1 MPGRFKCQRYLYNAL
16 LCFVL
21 LIVPLNTLTAQEIRY
36 GTPLT
41 EYISRRD
48 YNAASQ
54 NWKITQSHND
64 LLYFANNDGVLEYD
78 GVRWKLY
85 NEMGSFVTRS
95 VKSLGDRIYAGTYNE
110 LGYFKYKDNHE
121 LEYTSLV
128 GDEELRTLGDYWNIH
143 EWNEYVVFHSEM
155 GICFF
160 KNDSLVNI
168 IPAISRFTSS
178 YLVNDM
184 LLLHD
189 ETEGLMEVRGD
200 NLYPVSG
207 GGILKDKI
215 VTSLMPI
222 SEDSIVIG
230 TMKTGLFIWDMQR
243 ISEWEVPANDM
254 LKKSNIFC
262 GTSYFESHLVFG
274 TIQSGVIITDK
285 SGNII
290 FQVDKDKGLNNN
302 TVLSLM
308 VDDNGN
314 VWAGLDNGIAKISL
328 GSAISFMQRYYDLG
342 TGYVV
347 RQRNNT
353 WYLGTNQGL
362 FAINDT
368 DFTDPLKG
376 PEDFKKVDG
385 ANGQVWSLY
394 NTGHSLLCG
403 HNLGVLSVRGQTAEL
418 ITPSTVNGVWLFRE
432 IPGKDNLLIAGT
444 YNGLILLEKIDGK
457 WGYKTKVKGFNESSR
472 YIEWDNDDLWISHG
486 YKGVFR
492 LRFNDEFTE
501 VTDIKTFAADK
512 FSNDNSSQVLTK
524 VDDEL
529 IISSNTALY
538 RITESDTVEY
548 YNDLDDYFRV
558 SYPDRMIQ
566 DRYKNIWYFFN
577 GSAGVL
583 RPMEDGS
590 YKNIRYPFIPLKNK
604 LVPSFESVYVKDRN
618 NIIFGVEDGF
628 SHYSVMVGID
638 YSMPF
643 TLHLREF
650 REIHDSISY
659 VLHQDENFDFE
670 QSITPEFPYR
680 DNHIITRYAAASYTD
695 GSIEYSTYLSNYD
708 IQWSSWND
716 DHSREFARLKEG
728 HYDFMV
734 KARNSYGKQSQPL
747 VFSFVILPPWY
758 RSILAKIVY
767 LAIIIILIVLLIYF
781 FNKRVEANRR
791 VEIQKQKEKYRIRE
805 EQLNNEALKVEQ
817 ELVRMKNEKL
827 RNEMLY
833 KEKELA
839 NSAMNI
845 LQKNKALI
853 KIKNRMLK
861 IKMLS
866 NNPEVKDQMD
876 QLIRKINYDID
887 SEDYWNVFE
896 VHLEQVHQDFLKRL
910 NEKHPDLNYREQK
923 LCAYIRM
930 GMSSKEIAAL
940 INISFRAV
948 ENNRYRLRQKL
959 DLAQG
964 ENLSHYI
971 NSL

>member
-1 MPGRFKCQRYLYNAL
+1 
-16 LCFVL
+16 
-21 LIVPLNTLTAQEIRY
+21 
-36 GTPLT
+36 
-41 EYISRRD
+41 
-48 YNAASQ
+48 
-54 NWKITQSHND
+54 
-64 LLYFANNDGVLEYD
+64 
-78 GVRWKLY
+78 
-85 NEMGSFVTRS
+85 
-95 VKSLGDRIYAGTYNE
+95 
-110 LGYFKYKDNHE
+110 
-121 LEYTSLV
+121 
-128 GDEELRTLGDYWNIH
+128 
-143 EWNEYVVFHSEM
+143 
-155 GICFF
+155 
-160 KNDSLVNI
+160 
-168 IPAISRFTSS
+168 
-178 YLVNDM
+178 
-184 LLLHD
+184 
-189 ETEGLMEVRGD
+189 
-200 NLYPVSG
+200 
-207 GGILKDKI
+207 
-215 VTSLMPI
+215 
-222 SEDSIVIG
+222 
-230 TMKTGLFIWDMQR
+230 
-243 ISEWEVPANDM
+243 
-254 LKKSNIFC
+254 
-262 GTSYFESHLVFG
+262 
-274 TIQSGVIITDK
+274 
-285 SGNII
+285 
-290 FQVDKDKGLNNN
+290 
-302 TVLSLM
+302 
-308 VDDNGN
+308 
-314 VWAGLDNGIAKISL
+314 
-328 GSAISFMQRYYDLG
+328 
-342 TGYVV
+342 
-347 RQRNNT
+347 
-353 WYLGTNQGL
+353 
-362 FAINDT
+362 
-368 DFTDPLKG
+368 
-376 PEDFKKVDG
+376 
-385 ANGQVWSLY
+385 
-394 NTGHSLLCG
+394 
-403 HNLGVLSVRGQTAEL
+403 
-418 ITPSTVNGVWLFRE
+418 
-432 IPGKDNLLIAGT
+432 
-444 YNGLILLEKIDGK
+444 
-457 WGYKTKVKGFNESSR
+457 KGFSESSR

-486 YKGVFR
+486 YKGLFR
-492 LRFNDEFTE
+492 LKFTDDFTK
-501 VTDIKTFAADK
+501 VIDIKSFDADK
-512 FSNDNSSQVLTK
+512 FSDGNSSQVLTK
-524 VDDEL
+524 LDDEL

-548 YNDLDDYFRV
+548 YNELDDYFSE

-566 DRYKNIWYFFN
+566 DRYKNIWYFIN

-638 YSMPF
+638 YSRPF
-643 TLHLREF
+643 ALHLREF

-659 VLHQDENFDFE
+659 VLHQDGNFEFE
-670 QSITPEFPYR
+670 QNILPEFQYR

-708 IQWSSWND
+708 MQWTSWD
-716 DHSREFARLKEG
+716 DDNSREFARLKEG
-728 HYDFMV
+728 HYKFMV

-758 RSILAKIVY
+758 RSTIAKIVY
-767 LAIIIILIVLLIYF
+767 LLIIIMLIVLIIFF

-866 NNPEVKDQMD
+866 NNPEVKAQMD
-876 QLIRKINYDID
+876 QLIRKINHDID
-887 SEDYWNVFE
+887 TEDYWNVFE

-910 NEKHPDLNYREQK
+910 YEKHPDLNYREQK

-964 ENLSHYI
+964 DNLSHYI